1 MVAWGGTGDVDEGGR
16 GVVVSAAVAREKE
29 GEGGEGVVVGK
40 VVVGK
45 VVVGKVVV
53 VAAAGEAAEAVLSSD
68 VSVLHHEREGRG
80 S

>member
-1 MVAWGGTGDVDEGGR
+1 M
-16 GVVVSAAVAREKE
+16 VSAAVAREKE
-29 GEGGEGVVVGK
+29 GEGGEGVVVVGK

-80 S
+80 I

>member
-1 MVAWGGTGDVDEGGR
+1 M
-16 GVVVSAAVAREKE
+16 VSAAVAREKE

-45 VVVGKVVV
+45 VVVGKVVL

-80 S
+80 I